1 MSVETNEIFG
11 AIAVGIGATAV
22 MDLWN
27 LALKRAF
34 GIPSL
39 DLCLL
44 GRWIGHLRAGRFRHD
59 RSAAAAPRPHECA
72 SGRIAHYGI
81 GAAFALALVIAT
93 SGEWLARPAL
103 LPALLLGLVTVA
115 FPFFLLQ
122 PALGLGIASARAA
135 SPTRARLKSL
145 ASHEAF
151 GVGLYLAA
159 LVLRYGLEG

>member
-1 MSVETNEIFG
+1 MSVETNEILG

-27 LALKRAF
+27 LALKRAV

-44 GRWIGHLRAGRFRHD
+44 GRWIGHLRAGRFRHE
-59 RSAAAAPRPHECA
+59 RIAAAAPRPHECA
-72 SGRIAHYGI
+72 SGVIAHYGI
-81 GAAFALALVIAT
+81 GVVLALALVVAT
-93 SGEWLARPAL
+93 AGEWLARPAL
-103 LPALLLGLVTVA
+103 LPALLFGLVTVV
-115 FPFFLLQ
+115 FPYFLLQ

-135 SPTRARLKSL
+135 SPARARLKSL
-145 ASHEAF
+145 ASHAAF

-159 LVLRYGLEG
+159 LVVRYGLEG

>member
-1 MSVETNEIFG
+1 MSVETNEICG

-44 GRWIGHLRAGRFRHD
+44 GRWLGHLRAGRFRHE
-59 RSAAAAPRPHECA
+59 RIAAAASRPHECA
-72 SGRIAHYGI
+72 AGRIAHYGI

-93 SGEWLARPAL
+93 SGEWLAQPTL
-103 LPALLLGLVTVA
+103 LPALFLGLVTVA

-122 PALGLGIASARAA
+122 PAIGLGIASARAA

-145 ASHEAF
+145 ASHAAF
-151 GVGLYLAA
+151 GVGLYFAA
-159 LVLRYGLEG
+159 LVVRYGLEG

>member
-1 MSVETNEIFG
+1 VETNEILG

-44 GRWIGHLRAGRFRHD
+44 GRWIGHLRAGRFRHE
-59 RSAAAAPRPHECA
+59 RIAAAAPRPHECA

-93 SGEWLARPAL
+93 SGEWLAQPTL

-122 PALGLGIASARAA
+122 PAIGLGIASARAA

-145 ASHEAF
+145 ASHAAF